1 MPEKVRRW
9 TENDHALKLETPR
22 EDMGQGQ
29 PPEFLL
35 REELSKN
42 RLIRLPEALISSI
55 YLSSQSKRGTQYL
68 DVTQQ
73 VWNYFLE
80 KIDYGQRGYL
90 AQFPHLTPLVCPHF
104 FLRMDW
110 TPEKWLWFF
119 FFFKLFGID

>member
-55 YLSSQSKRGTQYL
+55 YLSSQSKEERST
-68 DVTQQ
+68 
-73 VWNYFLE
+73 
-80 KIDYGQRGYL
+80 
-90 AQFPHLTPLVCPHF
+90 
-104 FLRMDW
+104 W
-110 TPEKWLWFF
+110 T
-119 FFFKLFGID
+119 